1 MRRLAALA
9 AVLLLT
15 ACAGSPRL
23 STPAATAADG
33 WTPMVVRTRTIGLG
47 IPGGV
52 RLARGVRFAGGLE
65 LMLPPGH
72 RLHGLSDLKT
82 VGDDLLAVTDAGD
95 LVRGRLALDRR
106 GRPIGLAAVQLRA
119 LTRLDGGPF
128 GNKGDGDA
136 ESLIVTPDG
145 EVIVGFE
152 KVPRVW
158 SYGRLDALESRP
170 TALPTPPVP
179 PGNTGLEALALAVDG
194 DGWRA
199 AGEGGGVWDCDRRAC
214 NEVTAPPAAEIPVSD
229 WRITGM
235 DRDPEG
241 TGWFVVQRRFRE
253 PADAR
258 ARVRRMDRSG
268 TMGPVLIELALPS
281 TTDNFEGIAVVAE
294 DDGVRL
300 HLLSD
305 DNSNDRQR
313 TLLLAFDVRPAR

>member
-1 MRRLAALA
+1 M
-9 AVLLLT
+9 
-15 ACAGSPRL
+15 
-23 STPAATAADG
+23 
-33 WTPMVVRTRTIGLG
+33 
-47 IPGGV
+47 
-52 RLARGVRFAGGLE
+52 
-65 LMLPPGH
+65 
-72 RLHGLSDLKT
+72 
-82 VGDDLLAVTDAGD
+82 
-95 LVRGRLALDRR
+95 
-106 GRPIGLAAVQLRA
+106 
-119 LTRLDGGPF
+119 
-128 GNKGDGDA
+128 
-136 ESLIVTPDG
+136 
-145 EVIVGFE
+145 
-152 KVPRVW
+152 
-158 SYGRLDALESRP
+158 
-170 TALPTPPVP
+170 
-179 PGNTGLEALALAVDG
+179 
-194 DGWRA
+194 
-199 AGEGGGVWDCDRRAC
+199 
-214 NEVTAPPAAEIPVSD
+214 SD